1 MSKDKTQNGIQT
13 AAQKKHLVMEIVFS
27 FVAVM
32 ITAVFYAWVMKQH
45 PAGELSIRPYE
56 LLALL
61 PGVVCLYF
69 FADKVVEWFRS
80 ARRISL

>member
-1 MSKDKTQNGIQT
+1 MNKDQARTPRD
-13 AAQKKHLVMEIVFS
+13 AAQIKKRLVMEIVFS

-32 ITAVFYAWVMKQH
+32 ITAGFYAWVMTQH

-61 PGVVCLYF
+61 PSVVCLYF
-69 FADKVVEWFRS
+69 FADKVD
-80 ARRISL
+80 